1 MTDDMTMA
9 KELIETAKE
18 LIETAIVPVQ
28 DKLDRLQRQ
37 VNDQGRQT
45 SKDCI
50 AFEGAALKPLPDE
63 LFKDTCIRVVKEGWG
78 LSLMESELKQV
89 KLYPKGE
96 QGDKYRMVA
105 KFNNCFK
112 GSNFYNILTNKPK
125 VPNLFRS
132 LHLVTKNDHRLDFI
146 ARRMRKAKELDSF
159 IWHYVSGRLK
169 VTFNDKEKSR
179 ESFSEADALFL
190 RCSER
195 LKRELNDLDKKARV
209 RSHKRKSSSSSS

>member
-89 KLYPKGE
+89 KLHPKGKP
-96 QGDKYRMVA
+96 GDKYRMVV
-105 KFNNCFK
+105 KFNQCWA
-112 GSNFYNILTNKPK
+112 GSNFHQILTKKPK

-132 LHLVTKNDHRLDFI
+132 LHLVTRNDHRLDWI
-146 ARRMRKAKELDSF
+146 ARRMRKAGELDSF

-169 VTFNDKEKSR
+169 VTFPPRIPAHPDNMIR
-179 ESFSEADALFL
+179 ESFSDADALFE
-190 RCSER
+190 RCSQR
-195 LKRELNDLDKKARV
+195 LKNELNDLDKKARD
-209 RSHKRKSSSSSS
+209 RSRSRK